1 MIQPLFPNNNCQ
13 TTGLQNGVCF
23 PAPLLNPTPASFKSC
38 SMTIVHWDALKED
51 MSGEYIGHSDALM
64 SPWPPECL
72 TVCRNESFF
81 SSQAQSPI
89 QEAALD
95 LLSSPAN
102 MEVQLD
108 NNPDWS
114 GHAEPVQT
122 NGHSA
127 LYFLWALHS
136 FKTQ

>member
-1 MIQPLFPNNNCQ
+1 M
-13 TTGLQNGVCF
+13 TTVQ
-23 PAPLLNPTPASFKSC
+23 
-38 SMTIVHWDALKED
+38 WDALKED
-51 MSGEYIGHSDALM
+51 MSGEYIGHSDGLM

-81 SSQAQSPI
+81 SSQAQSPV
-89 QEAALD
+89 QEAD
-95 LLSSPAN
+95 LLSSVSGN
-102 MEVQLD
+102 MGVQLD

-122 NGHSA
+122 NSHSA

-136 FKTQ
+136 FKTQSAAKVLKRARYDCHRSRLERAGRWSGDALGN